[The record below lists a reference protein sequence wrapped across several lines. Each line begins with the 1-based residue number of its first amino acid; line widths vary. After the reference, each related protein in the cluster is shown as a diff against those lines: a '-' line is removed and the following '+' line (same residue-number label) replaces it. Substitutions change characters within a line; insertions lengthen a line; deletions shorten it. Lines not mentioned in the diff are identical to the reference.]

1 MIKVYPK
8 KNLGQHFLKDKATAR
23 KISDSLTG
31 EGCSSVLEIGPG
43 MGILTDFII
52 KRGFADFRV
61 IEIDNES
68 VHYLKANY
76 PELDNIITGDFLTFD
91 IDKYFNDKIAIIGNF
106 PYNISSQIFF
116 KILNHREKVVEVCG
130 MLQKEV
136 AQRICAKPGSKTYG
150 ILSVFVQ
157 AFYSAEYLF
166 SVSNKVFSP
175 PPKVLSGVIRL
186 KRNETV
192 VLNCDEALFF
202 RVVKACFNHRRKTLR
217 NSVKSAFD
225 LRADD
230 YHSYHLRPEQLSVGQ
245 FVELTNWIEKNLKPS
260 E

>member
-8 KNLGQHFLKDKATAR
+8 KNLGQHFLKDKAIAR

-76 PELDNIITGDFLTFD
+76 PELENIITGDFLTFD

-230 YHSYHLRPEQLSVGQ
+230 YHSYHLRSEQLSVGQ

>member
-91 IDKYFNDKIAIIGNF
+91 IDKYFNDKI
-106 PYNISSQIFF
+106 
-116 KILNHREKVVEVCG
+116 LNHREKVVEVCG

-192 VLNCDEALFF
+192 VLNCDEVLFF